1 MATVVIAPSNVV
13 NFPEGGG
20 HFWVYMQYAQG
31 LRRLGCD
38 VYWLEGFR
46 SRGDEGQDAAA
57 LATFCRRMEPYGL
70 GEKIILYR
78 VPGPHEY
85 LGVTRAEAEAVFRR
99 LRPVFPE
106 PAHAM
111 I

>member
-46 SRGDEGQDAAA
+46 GRGDTGQDAAA
-57 LATFCRRMEPYGL
+57 LAVFRRRMEHYGL
-70 GEKIILYR
+70 GEKVILYR
-78 VPGPHEY
+78 GPSEY
-85 LGVTRAEAEAVFRR
+85 LGATRAEAEAVFRR
-99 LRPVFPE
+99 ADLLLNFHYR
-106 PAHAM
+106 
-111 I
+111 